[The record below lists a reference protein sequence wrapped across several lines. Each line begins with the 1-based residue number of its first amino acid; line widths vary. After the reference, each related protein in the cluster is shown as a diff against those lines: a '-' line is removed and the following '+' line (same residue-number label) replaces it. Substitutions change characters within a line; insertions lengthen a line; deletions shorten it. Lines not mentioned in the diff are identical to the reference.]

1 MKKEKQNKKGES
13 TIGKIIYGFLLFMPL
28 LSIACAILVN
38 TFNMSSKEET
48 EINYKYQSNEVN
60 SNEDLKEG
68 NIYSFNYA
76 HLDYQSILYE
86 NNLSTIKPLTNFR
99 VRTPIG
105 DECYFEDD
113 IATLPYVSISFFEE
127 YLYIN
132 YDELGSNYSS
142 LTYYTI
148 LDNFI
153 GILIKDNGLNYNH
166 ISYTEYNEIE
176 SVETHNVNGQ
186 DIFYKSIEK
195 IEESNLF
202 NWAENSIIY
211 TTMSNTC
218 RQLNITT
225 TFIPLIMSYW
235 LIISIIYFLYDI
247 ALMLIWLLHDK
258 IHELRD
264 SIA

>member
-1 MKKEKQNKKGES
+1 MKTEKNKKSKES
-13 TIGKIIYGFLLFMPL
+13 TIGRIIYGFLLFMPL
-28 LSIACAILVN
+28 IAIASAIVIS
-38 TFNMSSKEET
+38 TFNMSGKEET
-48 EINYKYQSNEVN
+48 EIFYKYQSNEVN
-60 SNEDLKEG
+60 SNEDLIEG

-153 GILIKDNGLNYNH
+153 GILIEDNGLNYSH
-166 ISYTEYNEIE
+166 ISYTEYNEINHI
-176 SVETHNVNGQ
+176 ETHNLNAEN
-186 DIFYKSIEK
+186 IFYRSINKVEN
-195 IEESNLF
+195 SDLF
-202 NWAENSIIY
+202 NWSKNSVVY
-211 TTMSNTC
+211 TTLLATC
-218 RQLNITT
+218 TQLSITT
-225 TFIPLIMSYW
+225 TFIPMLLAYW
-235 LIISIIYFLYDI
+235 LIISVIYILYDI
-247 ALMLIWLLHDK
+247 ALIMLHIFHKKVHCIED
-258 IHELRD
+258 
-264 SIA
+264 AV